1 MTHGCGPGRLGLAQR
16 VIVNDSGS
24 WPLIGLVGA
33 RGRNM
38 PINQNKIMLQVSLW
52 LPFGIISLLS
62 LICTRVYWAWAL
74 IGHNYSP
81 LIAMGI
87 IAAALGI
94 RILFYTGLRLWPTI
108 GVIIGL
114 IIGQSWL
121 IEFIGAI
128 FFWRFQGFA
137 P

>member
-1 MTHGCGPGRLGLAQR
+1 M
-16 VIVNDSGS
+16 NDSGS

-38 PINQNKIMLQVSLW
+38 PINQNKITLQVSLW
-52 LPFGIISLLS
+52 LPFWIISLLS

-94 RILFYTGLRLWPTI
+94 RILFYTGLRLWPAI

-121 IEFIGAI
+121 IEFLGAI